1 MKMGNKKRIAIFA
14 SGNGSNAENII
25 SKLKGDNFVEVAAIL
40 TNNANAFVIERAHK
54 LNITCMVFSKSDF
67 YTNNIVIDFLKSNK
81 VDYIVLAGFLWL
93 IPQKL
98 IALFPNKIIN
108 IHPALL
114 PNFGGKGMYGMHV
127 HEAVI
132 NSMEKHSG
140 ITIHLV
146 NEAYDKGKVLFQAQC
161 DVTDSETAET
171 LAAKIHQLEYKYFP
185 QVVIEYISQNEHN
198 SPSEA

>member
-1 MKMGNKKRIAIFA
+1 MRMDRKKRIAIFA
-14 SGNGSNAENII
+14 SGNGSNSENII
-25 SKLKGDNFVEVAAIL
+25 RTLVGNNFIEVAVIL
-40 TNNANAFVIERAHK
+40 TNNSNAFVIERAHK
-54 LNITCMVFSKSDF
+54 FNITCMVFSKSDF

-132 NSMEKHSG
+132 NARQKQSG

-146 NEAYDKGKVLFQAQC
+146 DEEYDKGKVLFQAQC
-161 DVTDSETAET
+161 DVTDNDTAET
-171 LAAKIHQLEYKYFP
+171 LAKKIHQLEYRYFP
-185 QVVIEYISQNEHN
+185 QIVIEYISQNEL
-198 SPSEA
+198 